1 MYHPNFLNK
10 VTESLEGLQSEHRF
24 KHEVAYATPQ
34 GPEVEV
40 KGKKVLQFAANNYL
54 GLANHPTVVAAAK
67 KALDQ
72 YGYGTA
78 SVRFICGTQEVHRE
92 LEQRLAKFL
101 GAEDAILFSSCFSA
115 NEAFFATIV
124 NDALGDAAAAVDYI
138 YSDALNHAS
147 IIDGLRLCKA
157 DRIVKRIYPHPYT
170 QEQSAIGVG
179 VYPHADLV
187 TLETMLKEDAG
198 KPQRFRIIATDGV
211 FSMEGT
217 IAPLPELVA
226 LAEKYQALLFVDDS
240 HGVGALG
247 KRGAGAP
254 EQLGVHGKIDVLS
267 GTLGKALGGAMG
279 GYLAGKKEL
288 IAFMRQKARPYIFS
302 NSLSPVVAATT
313 IAVLDL
319 LEKEPQIVQR
329 LHDNTAYF
337 RREIQKLGFT
347 IISGEHAIV
356 PVMLGEAKTAQEF
369 SRALLDAG
377 VFVVGLWFPVV
388 PEGEARLRVQISAA
402 HTRPQFDQAL
412 AAFAKVGQ
420 ELEVIQ
426 K

>member
-1 MYHPNFLNK
+1 MYSKTL
-10 VTESLEGLQSEHRF
+10 LERLSGSVGQLRAEHRE
-24 KHEVAYATPQ
+24 KIEVPYSTPQ

-54 GLANHPTVVAAAK
+54 GLANHPAVVAAAK

-78 SVRFICGTQEVHRE
+78 SVRFICGTQEIHRE

-101 GAEDAILFSSCFSA
+101 GAEDVILFSSCFAA

-124 NDALGDAAAAVDYI
+124 NDPLGDAAAAPDFI
-138 YSDALNHAS
+138 YSDELNHAS
-147 IIDGLRLCKA
+147 IIDGLRLCKGERVA
-157 DRIVKRIYPHPYT
+157 KRIYPHK
-170 QEQSAIGVG
+170 
-179 VYPHADLV
+179 DLAK
-187 TLETMLKEDAG
+187 LEAMLKEDAG
-198 KPQRFRIIATDGV
+198 KSRRFRIIATDGV

-226 LAEKYQALLFVDDS
+226 LAEKYEALLFVDDS

-254 EQLGVHGKIDVLS
+254 EQLGVHGRIDVLS

-288 IAFMRQKARPYIFS
+288 VDFMRQKARPYIFS
-302 NSLSPVVAATT
+302 NSLPPVVAATT
-313 IAVLDL
+313 VAVLDL

-329 LHDNTAYF
+329 LHDNTVYF
-337 RREIQKLGFT
+337 RREIQRLGFT
-347 IISGEHAIV
+347 IIPGEHAIV
-356 PVMLGEAKTAQEF
+356 PVMLGDAKTAQAF
-369 SRALLDAG
+369 SRALLAAG
-377 VFVVGLWFPVV
+377 VYVVGLWFPVV

-402 HTRPQFDQAL
+402 HTKEHLDQAL
-412 AAFAKVGQ
+412 LVFARVGR
-420 ELEVIQ
+420 ELKFI

>member
-1 MYHPNFLNK
+1 MYTWKLTKLMTDNL
-10 VTESLEGLQSEHRF
+10 TSLRDAHRY
-24 KHEVAYATPQ
+24 KTEVAYATPQ

-54 GLANHPTVVAAAK
+54 GLANYPTVVAAAK

-78 SVRFICGTQEVHRE
+78 SVRFICGTQVIHRQ
-92 LEQRLAKFL
+92 LEQKLAGFL
-101 GAEDAILFSSCFSA
+101 GVEDVILFSSCFAA

-124 NDALGDAAAAVDYI
+124 NDPMGEENAAPDFI

-147 IIDGLRLCKA
+147 IIDGLRLCKG
-157 DRIVKRIYPHPYT
+157 DRIAKRIFPHK
-170 QEQSAIGVG
+170 
-179 VYPHADLV
+179 DLV
-187 TLETMLKEDAG
+187 KLEAMLQEDKG

-226 LAEKYQALLFVDDS
+226 VAEKYQALLFVDDS

-247 KRGAGAP
+247 KHGAGAP

-288 IAFMRQKARPYIFS
+288 IEFMRQKARPYIFS
-302 NSLSPVVAATT
+302 NSLPPVVAATT
-313 IAVLDL
+313 LAVLDL
-319 LEKEPQIVQR
+319 LEQEPQIIQR
-329 LHDNTAYF
+329 LHENTAYF
-337 RREIQKLGFT
+337 RQEIQKLGFK
-347 IISGEHAIV
+347 IIAGEHAIV

-369 SRALLDAG
+369 SRALLAAG

-402 HTRPQFDQAL
+402 HTREHLDQAL
-412 AAFAKVGQ
+412 QAFARVGKAMG
-420 ELEVIQ
+420 LIQ
-426 K
+426 WPLI

>member
-1 MYHPNFLNK
+1 MYSKSLVNQ
-10 VTESLEGLQSEHRF
+10 VRVSLERLRGEYRL
-24 KHEVAYATPQ
+24 KTEVAYTTPQ

-54 GLANHPTVVAAAK
+54 GLANHPKVVAAAK
-67 KALDQ
+67 RALDQ

-78 SVRFICGTQEVHRE
+78 SVRFICGTQEIHRQ
-92 LEQRLAKFL
+92 LEQKLAAFL
-101 GAEDAILFSSCFSA
+101 GTEDVILFSSCFAA

-124 NDALGDAAAAVDYI
+124 NDPMGEENAAPDFV
-138 YSDALNHAS
+138 YSDELNHAS
-147 IIDGLRLCKA
+147 IIDGLRLCKG
-157 DRIVKRIYPHPYT
+157 DRIVKRIYPHK
-170 QEQSAIGVG
+170 
-179 VYPHADLV
+179 DLAK
-187 TLETMLKEDAG
+187 LEAMLKEDAG
-198 KPQRFRIIATDGV
+198 KPQRFRIIASDGV

-217 IAPLPELVA
+217 MAPLPELVD

-288 IAFMRQKARPYIFS
+288 IEFMRQKARPYIFS
-302 NSLSPVVAATT
+302 NSIPPVVAATT
-313 IAVLDL
+313 LAVLDL
-319 LEKEPQIVQR
+319 LDQEPQIIQR

-337 RREIQKLGFT
+337 RQEIQKLGFK
-347 IISGEHAIV
+347 IIPGEHAIV

-388 PEGEARLRVQISAA
+388 PEGQARLRVQISSA
-402 HTRPQFDQAL
+402 HTRAHLDQAV
-412 AAFAKVGQ
+412 AAFMKVGRQ
-420 ELEVIQ
+420 LKLI

>member
-1 MYHPNFLNK
+1 MYHRQFLHLVNNSI
-10 VTESLEGLQSEHRF
+10 TSLRREQRE
-24 KHEVAYATPQ
+24 KIEVPYSTPQ

-40 KGKKVLQFAANNYL
+40 GGKKILQFAANNYL
-54 GLANHPTVVAAAK
+54 GLANHPKVVAAAK

-78 SVRFICGTQEVHRE
+78 SVRFICGTQEIHRQ
-92 LEQRLAKFL
+92 LEQKLAAFL
-101 GAEDAILFSSCFSA
+101 GTEDVILFSSCFAA

-124 NDALGDAAAAVDYI
+124 NDPMGEENAAPDFI
-138 YSDALNHAS
+138 YSDELNHAS
-147 IIDGLRLCKA
+147 IIDGLRLCK
-157 DRIVKRIYPHPYT
+157 DERVIKRIFAHK
-170 QEQSAIGVG
+170 
-179 VYPHADLV
+179 DLAK
-187 TLETMLKEDAG
+187 LETMLKEDAG

-217 IAPLPELVA
+217 MASLPELVI
-226 LAEKYQALLFVDDS
+226 LAEKYEALLFVDDS

-247 KRGAGAP
+247 KRGAGAL

-288 IAFMRQKARPYIFS
+288 IEFMRQKARPYIFS
-302 NSLSPVVAATT
+302 NSIPPVVAATT
-313 IAVLDL
+313 LAVFDL
-319 LEKEPQIVQR
+319 LEQEPQIIQQ
-329 LHDNTAYF
+329 LHENTAYF
-337 RREIQKLGFT
+337 RKQIQKLGFK
-347 IISGEHAIV
+347 IIPGEHAIV
-356 PVMLGEAKTAQEF
+356 PVMLGKAKTAQEF

-402 HTRPQFDQAL
+402 HTKEHLDQAL
-412 AAFAKVGQ
+412 QAFARVGRQ
-420 ELEVIQ
+420 FKFIS
-426 K
+426 